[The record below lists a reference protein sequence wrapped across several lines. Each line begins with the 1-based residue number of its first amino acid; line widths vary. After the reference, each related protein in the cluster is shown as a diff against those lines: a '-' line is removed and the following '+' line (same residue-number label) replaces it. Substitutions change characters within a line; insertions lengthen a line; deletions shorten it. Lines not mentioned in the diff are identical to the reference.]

1 MIPDRT
7 TGLKTDGIDKFF
19 ETRNIKITIGAK
31 TVSLTFYLYDGDKII
46 LDLDISH
53 NCGSMAEEVRCYHAL
68 WHPEKHWIIKAKQL
82 IPILQKSIEE
92 IGKRDDSYYTLEKFI
107 TKIFIAC
114 IKNPE
119 AEVKASR

>member
-1 MIPDRT
+1 M
-7 TGLKTDGIDKFF
+7 
-19 ETRNIKITIGAK
+19 
-31 TVSLTFYLYDGDKII
+31 SLTFYLFDGDKII

-53 NCGSMAEEVRCYHAL
+53 NCGSMAEEVECYHAL
-68 WHPEKHWIIKAKQL
+68 WHPEKHGITKAKQL
-82 IPILQKSIEE
+82 IPILQKAIEE
-92 IGKRDDSYYTLEKFI
+92 IGKRDDFYYTLENFI